1 MLKISSLLLVCQ
13 FTFTFSYLA
22 NPLSIVESKNVGSI
36 VPGPGSGCHVA
47 ADTVSV
53 LMAELLSL
61 LLLLRAVVGG
71 ALLLGAAYHDTAAVL
86 ARLGQLEAEHPALAT
101 TYSIGRSVQGTDLRV
116 IRISRGVNQVNMK

>member
-101 TYSIGRSVQGTDLRV
+101 TYSIGRSVQGADLRV
-116 IRISRGVNQVNMK
+116 IRISGGVNQVNMK

>member
-13 FTFTFSYLA
+13 FTFDVNS

-53 LMAELLSL
+53 WMSELLSL

-71 ALLLGAAYHDTAAVL
+71 ALLLGAGYHDTAAVL

-101 TYSIGRSVQGTDLRV
+101 TYSIGRSVQGADLRV

>member
-1 MLKISSLLLVCQ
+1 MM
-13 FTFTFSYLA
+13 
-22 NPLSIVESKNVGSI
+22 P
-36 VPGPGSGCHVA
+36 
-47 ADTVSV
+47 
-53 LMAELLSL
+53 ELLSL

>member
-53 LMAELLSL
+53 LMPELLSL
-61 LLLLRAVVGG
+61 LLLLLTAVVGG
-71 ALLLGAAYHDTAAVL
+71 ALLGAGYHDTAAVL